1 MKKIY
6 SLVFA
11 LVTSIGFT
19 NAQCTINPGAQPTP
33 GVSPTAANLPCVE
46 RTVAYSQDLQV
57 KIQDAGDTTLT
68 IIVPIAVHIIV
79 DSVRIDSVSG
89 LPNGLTFSKNPNVLL
104 GGGNGCGTISG
115 TTNDPAGTYPLTAWG
130 TAWLHGSVTTPIAF
144 DTMIAMNGNLNQYS
158 PFGGYYVVVV
168 NQGAPCTHPAGINE
182 FNADLNAALSVLP
195 NPNNGQF
202 AVNVNAGNRV
212 NGEMVVVDMTGRI
225 VYSQKLDVV
234 GLYNTSLDLTKY
246 SKGLYTVQLRT
257 AEGVASKKISIQ

>member
-11 LVTSIGFT
+11 LVTTIGFT

-33 GVSPTAANLPCVE
+33 GVSPTAPNLPCVE

-68 IIVPIAVHIIV
+68 IVIPIAVHIVV

-89 LPNGLTFSKNPNVLL
+89 LPAGLTFSRNPAVLL
-104 GGGNGCGTISG
+104 GGGNGCATISG
-115 TTNDPAGTYPLTAWG
+115 TTSAPAGRYNLTAWG
-130 TAWLHGSVTTPIAF
+130 TAWLRGQVTTPIML
-144 DTMIAMNGNLNQYS
+144 DTAIAMNGNLNQYS
-158 PFGGYYVVVV
+158 PFGGYYVDVVE
-168 NQGAPCTHPAGINE
+168 QGAPCVHSSGINN
-182 FNADLNAALSVLP
+182 FNAELNAALSVLP

-202 AVNVNAGNRV
+202 TVNVNAGNRV
-212 NGEMVVVDMTGRI
+212 NGEMVVVDITGRI

-234 GLYNTSLDLTKY
+234 GLYNTSLDITKF